1 MRLVLKFV
9 LRYHLSTISKQS
21 RTCLCLLFLLS
32 PFCRHRTR
40 QSEISRVALFLT
52 VRIFYLLDFNF
63 YRIIFSFHI
72 CYLPY
77 RESIAGSDFLIYEYA
92 SNNLYVIKS
101 SYLHLTQILSIQR
114 NYIMF
119 YAITQQMPS
128 ENIYLYS
135 FSFLCSVRT
144 SKRHLDRCFLLTRLI
159 MEMSSIP

>member
-1 MRLVLKFV
+1 MAIRN
-9 LRYHLSTISKQS
+9 T
-21 RTCLCLLFLLS
+21 
-32 PFCRHRTR
+32 
-40 QSEISRVALFLT
+40 RVALFLT

-119 YAITQQMPS
+119 YAITHQMPS
-128 ENIYLYS
+128 EKHILLFVFFFMLRQDGKTAPWPVFFIDSINYGNVVDTVTNAVTGLIISYLP
-135 FSFLCSVRT
+135 FNNLP
-144 SKRHLDRCFLLTRLI
+144 DRR
-159 MEMSSIP
+159 